1 MGARRPQGRPAR
13 LTPVFPP
20 LAFAVE
26 IGQKRGRQSREV
38 DPLTTPTTETVTI
51 TDIAHKGD
59 GVAVYE
65 TEAGEK
71 RLFVGGALPGE
82 TVRVSISGE
91 GVNERGRIE
100 EILHAS
106 PDRVEPACPVYD
118 RCGGCSLQH
127 WDQHAYLAWKRH
139 QILEAFLDRGIE
151 AEVAEC
157 IATGP
162 ASRRRAVIAVQRRT
176 GAPVAGFRERLSHT
190 VVEADGCLVVGPR
203 IRASLPKLV
212 RLSHLLTF
220 GAKGAIFTV
229 IDSETGLDV
238 SVGEAELPPER
249 RQQAIALALDLDLAR
264 FSIGREIVVEA
275 RPPVVR
281 FGTVA
286 VMPPPG
292 AFLQAVGSAEAAMAR
307 LVEAAVGAALARRPK
322 KAKGPAR
329 VADLFAGCGTFALR
343 LAHHAQVH
351 AVESDKP
358 ALDALSH
365 AARHTQGLKTVSVEV
380 RDLYRRPLMAKELAG
395 FDAVVFDPPRDGA
408 APQVK
413 ELAKSGVPV
422 IVAVSCNP
430 ATLARDARYLVDA
443 GWTMGVVTPIDQFLW
458 THHVEAVTV
467 FTKAG

>member
-1 MGARRPQGRPAR
+1 M
-13 LTPVFPP
+13 
-20 LAFAVE
+20 
-26 IGQKRGRQSREV
+26 
-38 DPLTTPTTETVTI
+38 TTPATETVTI

-59 GVAVYE
+59 GVAVFE

-82 TVRVSISGE
+82 TVRVTITGE

-106 PDRVEPACPVYD
+106 PDRVEAVCPVYE

-127 WDQHAYLAWKRH
+127 WGEHAYLAWKRH
-139 QILEAFLDRGIE
+139 QILEAFLDRGLE

-176 GAPVAGFRERLSHT
+176 GSPVAGFRERLSHT
-190 VVEADGCLVVGPR
+190 VVEGDGCLVVTPR
-203 IRASLPKLV
+203 IRAGLPKLIK
-212 RLSHLLTF
+212 LSHLLSF
-220 GAKGAIFTV
+220 GPKGAVFTV
-229 IDSETGLDV
+229 LDTETGLDV
-238 SVGEAELPPER
+238 SVAEAELPHDR
-249 RQQAIALALDLDLAR
+249 RQQAIALTLDLDIAR
-264 FSIGREIVVEA
+264 FSVGREIVVEA

-281 FGTVA
+281 FGQVA

-292 AFLQAVGSAEAAMAR
+292 AFLQAVGAAEAAMAR
-307 LVEAAVGAALARRPK
+307 LVEAAVGEALARRPK

-343 LAHHAQVH
+343 LARAAQVH
-351 AVESDKP
+351 AVESDKL

-365 AARHTQGLKTVSVEV
+365 AARHTQGLKAVTVEA

-395 FDAVVFDPPRDGA
+395 FDAVVIDPPRDGA

-413 ELAKSGVPV
+413 ELAKSAVPV

-458 THHVEAVTV
+458 SHHVEAVTV
-467 FTKAG
+467 FTKA

>member
-1 MGARRPQGRPAR
+1 MTSPA
-13 LTPVFPP
+13 
-20 LAFAVE
+20 
-26 IGQKRGRQSREV
+26 
-38 DPLTTPTTETVTI
+38 TETVTI

-59 GVAVYE
+59 GVAVFE

-82 TVRVSISGE
+82 TVRITISGE

-127 WDQHAYLAWKRH
+127 WGETAYLAWKRRQVH
-139 QILEAFLDRGIE
+139 EAFLDRGIE
-151 AEVAEC
+151 AEVAGV

-203 IRASLPKLV
+203 IRAALPRLI

-238 SVGEAELPPER
+238 SVADAELAAER
-249 RQQAIALALDLDLAR
+249 RLQAISLVLELGFAR
-264 FSIGREIVVEA
+264 FSVGREIVVEA
-275 RPPVVR
+275 RQPLVH
-281 FGTVA
+281 FGRVP

-292 AFLQAVGSAEAAMAR
+292 AFLQAVEPAEQAMAG
-307 LVEAAVGAALARRPK
+307 LVEAAVAAALAKRPK
-322 KAKGPAR
+322 KGKGPAR

-343 LAHHAQVH
+343 LAALAQVH
-351 AVESDKP
+351 AVESDRL

-365 AARHTQGLKTVSVEV
+365 AARHTQGLKAVSIEV

-395 FDAVVFDPPRDGA
+395 YDAVVIDPPRDGA
-408 APQVK
+408 APQFK
-413 ELAKSGVPV
+413 ELAKSQVGT

-430 ATLARDARYLVDA
+430 ATLARDARYLLDA
-443 GWTMGVVTPIDQFLW
+443 GWRMGTVTPIDQFLW
-458 THHVEAVTV
+458 SHHVEAVTV
-467 FTKAG
+467 FEKP

>member
-1 MGARRPQGRPAR
+1 MMDREETSHPTAPA
-13 LTPVFPP
+13 
-20 LAFAVE
+20 
-26 IGQKRGRQSREV
+26 
-38 DPLTTPTTETVTI
+38 TETVTI
-51 TDIAHKGD
+51 SDIAHKGD
-59 GVAVYE
+59 GVAVFE

-82 TVRVSISGE
+82 TVRVTITGE

-127 WDQHAYLAWKRH
+127 WGEHAYLAWKRH
-139 QILEAFLDRGIE
+139 QILEAFLDRGLEIE
-151 AEVAEC
+151 IGDCV
-157 IATGP
+157 ATGP

-176 GAPVAGFRERLSHT
+176 GSPVAGFRERLSHT
-190 VVEADGCLVVGPR
+190 VVEADGCLVISPR
-203 IRASLPKLV
+203 IRAGLPKLIKI
-212 RLSHLLTF
+212 SHLLTF

-229 IDSETGLDV
+229 LDTETGLDV

-249 RQQAIALALDLDLAR
+249 RQQAIAQALDLGFAR
-264 FSIGREIVVEA
+264 FSVGREIVVEA
-275 RPPVVR
+275 HPPVIR
-281 FGTVA
+281 FGGIA

-292 AFLQAVGSAEAAMAR
+292 AFIQAVAAAEEAMAG
-307 LVEAAVGAALARRPK
+307 LVETAVAAALAARPK

-343 LAHHAQVH
+343 LARLAQVH
-351 AVESDKP
+351 AVESDKS
-358 ALDALSH
+358 ALEALAF
-365 AARHTQGLKTVSVEV
+365 AARHTQGLKPVSVET

-395 FDAVVFDPPRDGA
+395 FDAVVIDPPRDGA

-413 ELAKSGVPV
+413 ELAKSAVPV

-443 GWTMGVVTPIDQFLW
+443 GWRMGPVTPIDQFLW
-458 THHVEAVTV
+458 SHHVEAVVV
-467 FTKAG
+467 FTKD

>member
-1 MGARRPQGRPAR
+1 MNTPA
-13 LTPVFPP
+13 
-20 LAFAVE
+20 
-26 IGQKRGRQSREV
+26 
-38 DPLTTPTTETVTI
+38 TETVTI
-51 TDIAHKGD
+51 SDIAHKGD
-59 GVAVYE
+59 GVAVFE

-82 TVRVSISGE
+82 TVRVEISGE
-91 GVNERGRIE
+91 GVNERGRVV

-106 PDRVEPACPVYD
+106 PERVEPACPVYD

-127 WDQHAYLAWKRH
+127 WGEHAYLAWKRH
-139 QILEAFLDRGIE
+139 QILEAFLDRGLE
-151 AEVAEC
+151 AEVADC

-176 GAPVAGFRERLSHT
+176 GAPIAGFRERLSHT
-190 VVEADGCLVVGPR
+190 VVEADGCLVISPR
-203 IRASLPKLV
+203 IRASLPKLIK
-212 RLSHLLTF
+212 LSHLLTF

-229 IDSETGLDV
+229 LDTETGLDV
-238 SVGEAELPPER
+238 SVAEAELPPER
-249 RQQAIALALDLDLAR
+249 RTQAIAATLDLGFAR
-264 FSIGREIVVEA
+264 FSVGREIVVEA

-281 FGTVA
+281 FGQVA

-292 AFLQAVGSAEAAMAR
+292 AFLQAVGAAEAAMAE
-307 LVEAAVGAALARRPK
+307 LVEAAIGAALARRPK
-322 KAKGPAR
+322 KTKGPAR

-343 LAHHAQVH
+343 LARHAQVH

-365 AARHTQGLKTVSVEV
+365 AARHTQGLKAVSVEV

-395 FDAVVFDPPRDGA
+395 FDAVVIDPPRDGA
-408 APQVK
+408 APQFK
-413 ELAKSGVPV
+413 ELAKSEVGT

-443 GWTMGVVTPIDQFLW
+443 GWTMGEVTPVDQFLW
-458 THHVEAVTV
+458 SHHVEAVVV
-467 FTKAG
+467 FEKM

>member
-1 MGARRPQGRPAR
+1 VNTPA
-13 LTPVFPP
+13 
-20 LAFAVE
+20 
-26 IGQKRGRQSREV
+26 
-38 DPLTTPTTETVTI
+38 TETVTI
-51 TDIAHKGD
+51 SDIAHKGD
-59 GVAVYE
+59 GVAVFE

-82 TVRVSISGE
+82 TVRVEITGE
-91 GVNERGRIE
+91 GVNERGRVV

-106 PDRVEPACPVYD
+106 PGRVEPACPVYD

-127 WDQHAYLAWKRH
+127 WGEHAYLAWKRH
-139 QILEAFLDRGIE
+139 QILEAFLDRGLE
-151 AEVAEC
+151 AEVADC
-157 IATGP
+157 VATGP

-190 VVEADGCLVVGPR
+190 VVEADGCLVISPR
-203 IRASLPKLV
+203 IRASLPKLIK
-212 RLSHLLTF
+212 LSHLLTF

-229 IDSETGLDV
+229 LDTENGLDV
-238 SVGEAELPPER
+238 SVAEAELPPER
-249 RQQAIALALDLDLAR
+249 RPQAIAAALDLDFAR
-264 FSIGREIVVEA
+264 FSVGREIVVEA

-281 FGTVA
+281 FGQVA

-292 AFLQAVGSAEAAMAR
+292 AFLQAVGAAEAAMAE
-307 LVEAAVGAALARRPK
+307 LVDAAVGAALARRPK

-343 LAHHAQVH
+343 LARHAQVQ

-358 ALDALSH
+358 ALEALSH
-365 AARHTQGLKTVSVEV
+365 AARHTQGLKSVAVEV

-395 FDAVVFDPPRDGA
+395 FDAVVIDPPRDGA
-408 APQVK
+408 APQFK
-413 ELAKSGVPV
+413 ELAKSDVGT

-458 THHVEAVTV
+458 SHHVEAVTV
-467 FTKAG
+467 FTKG